1 MGAGLQRAVAA
12 AKATQERPERT
23 VIIPKILCHAD
34 GAVFANWHPGKAD
47 VYAAYLCDLDTPP
60 TPESLK
66 IDVGE
71 FSVTDMAGL
80 RWCPVIQ
87 IVQTGEP
94 GEVEVTG
101 PYDSETGEGTLIPAV
116 KFLLYAVAGYF
127 LVSMFI
133 VLGVVALIVVLG
145 GCR

>member
-1 MGAGLQRAVAA
+1 MG
-12 AKATQERPERT
+12 ERT
-23 VIIPKILCHAD
+23 VNVPKILCHAD
-34 GAVFANWHPGKAD
+34 GAVFANWHPKAE

-66 IDVGE
+66 IDAGA

-94 GEVEVTG
+94 GTVEVTG
-101 PYDSETGEGTLIPAV
+101 PYDSETG
-116 KFLLYAVAGYF
+116 K
-127 LVSMFI
+127 
-133 VLGVVALIVVLG
+133 GV
-145 GCR
+145 